1 MYEKPV
7 ARAAPLIPRWGI
19 KIKFP
24 EKFNE
29 KKDTKN
35 NEFNPGNFAIEKI
48 SKNGKY
54 PEHNVIPLIKIKN
67 GSKLSR

>member
-1 MYEKPV
+1 M
-7 ARAAPLIPRWGI
+7 AAPFIPRCGI

-24 EKFNE
+24 EKLNK

-35 NEFNPGNFAIEKI
+35 NEFNPGNLAIENI
-48 SKNGKY
+48 SKKGKY
-54 PEHNVIPLIKIKN
+54 PEHNVIPIIKIKN